1 MRISDWSSD
10 VCSADLMPL
19 RLTRRDVNTQ
29 RGITLIELLVA
40 LVIVAV
46 LSAAAVLA
54 IPDFGA
60 RRADVT
66 AERFTALLGMAC
78 ERAMVSGRD
87 MGVVITADSLAFGS
101 FSQGVFTPL
110 PDEDRKSTRLNSRH

>member
-1 MRISDWSSD
+1 MASLASWREN
-10 VCSADLMPL
+10 MPL

-60 RRADVT
+60 RRAEVT
-66 AERFTALLGMAC
+66 AERFTALLGRAC
-78 ERAMVSGRD
+78 ERAEVSGRD
-87 MGVVITADSLAFGS
+87 MGEWKCGGGGKSGEGRVVRVG
-101 FSQGVFTPL
+101 
-110 PDEDRKSTRLNSRH
+110 RRYNKKK